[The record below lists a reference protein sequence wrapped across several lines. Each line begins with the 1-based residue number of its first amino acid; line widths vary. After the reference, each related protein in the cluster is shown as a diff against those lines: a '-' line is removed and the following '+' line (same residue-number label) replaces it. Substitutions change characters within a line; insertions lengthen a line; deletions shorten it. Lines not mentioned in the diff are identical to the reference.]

1 MENILFKYSDF
12 FDDDG
17 GMAKVKS
24 DFIKLGDELISEA
37 RRVKKEFNQNLSIDN
52 PEMVSVYEKQIDDII
67 AVNNQYK
74 KSLSDL
80 QKVEKEYQAELKAT
94 LQAEV
99 MSEKAKQEKI
109 NTTKKEI
116 QAEAELNKAII
127 TENNSKKSQIA
138 LEEAQRR
145 QRDASE
151 KSIKKEKDAYGQLS
165 FELNQLFRAS
175 ANVAVEMFKL
185 EEAGKKT
192 SPTYARLSSEFN
204 ILQGRTQKIDS
215 ALKQIDST
223 LGRNQRNVGNYASG
237 FNGLSNSINQMTRE
251 LPAFTF
257 SAQTGFLALSNN
269 IPIFV
274 DEINRLK
281 VANKELVAQG
291 KPVQSIFQQITGAL
305 FSFNTA
311 ISLGITLVTV
321 YGKEIS
327 NWVQSLFQ
335 GSQALS
341 ELNERQKEFLE
352 AKLTGRKDA
361 QGDII
366 ELRKYLAVVK
376 DEKISLEERQIALK
390 QLRDQYPFYF
400 KNLTDAQILA
410 GQSAK
415 AERELT
421 VALEKRKQVEKE
433 TDLNV
438 KNKQKLIDLDNRLKK
453 EKEIE
458 DNLKAQMEQLN
469 SIDGINPDIPYQ
481 ATKKYVSAQKERIQT
496 EAEIKRYTE
505 ISIRNDSKIF
515 QNKKDII
522 GLEYK
527 EEAQRKNKAKD
538 LRTQQINN
546 VDYLASDFE
555 FRKALL
561 NGVIKVNEDIFNSDK
576 YTVQV
581 RIEAQKQLVT
591 QMTALAELEKKES
604 LRILNNKYNEEKSAT
619 IKDSDGKIIGRK
631 YTNNGLIELEKQ
643 FTFDVQTINEEHQQK
658 LREINKKGEQI
669 MLLDTLQMQI
679 DNLKYLQKHLSTKS
693 ALYQEYSRQISII
706 QNQINQITNQP
717 KSLEIKDKL
726 QISEGELQRLI
737 KFNEQISKA
746 FEGKDYSKLSRKQRK
761 EALKQIEEFEA
772 RQTQIQENAEIQRK
786 INRTI
791 SIQEEQKNFDKDT
804 DEWRALELERQN
816 ILIGLERDAIDK
828 RLKKQKEALLSWK
841 EFANDLNDIIGK
853 ILDRMIQI
861 TQKRIENE
869 QTLLDTQKKSVETQ
883 EQRAQQGMAN
893 TLAFEQRQLA
903 ERESMLLKQQ
913 KKEERLQKIKALWTS
928 YSSYADKE
936 KNPDTAIIKA
946 LRDFAIIESI
956 TASFGDGGVVEDKLP
971 SNGIFRGRSHNGK
984 HGGIPILVEGQEGIF
999 SKREMANLGKENF
1012 YKMKELAGL
1021 GQVDSNFF
1029 SGQRDQF
1036 VQMIAPGPLNNL
1048 SSLSEEM
1055 RNVKIAI
1062 EKKPV
1067 QNLDVLKLSENILE
1081 FVETVQSKNKTV
1093 RNHYQLRKKRF

>member
-37 RRVKKEFNQNLSIDN
+37 RRVKKEFNQNLSLDN

-145 QRDASE
+145 QREASE

-192 SPTYARLSSEFN
+192 SPAYARLSSEFN
-204 ILQGRTQKIDS
+204 VLQGRTQKMDS

-311 ISLGITLVTV
+311 ISLGITLITV

-410 GQSAK
+410 GKSTL
-415 AERELT
+415 AEIELT
-421 VALEKRKQVEKE
+421 TALKKRKEVEKQ

-438 KNKQKLIDLDNRLKK
+438 KNRQKLIDLENRLQK
-453 EKEIE
+453 EKDIE
-458 DNLKAQMEQLN
+458 SNLKSQFETLN
-469 SIDGINPDIPYQ
+469 KIDHINPDVPARAAKQYDE
-481 ATKKYVSAQKERIQT
+481 AQKKRIQT
-496 EAEIKRYTE
+496 EKEIKKYTDT
-505 ISIRNDSKIF
+505 SIENDSIIF

-527 EEAQRKNKAKD
+527 EESQRKNKAKD
-538 LRTQQINN
+538 YMSQQINN
-546 VDYLASDFE
+546 VDYLASDYE

-561 NGVIKVNEDIFNSDK
+561 NGVIKTNEDIFNSDK
-576 YTVQV
+576 YTVEV

-591 QMTALAELEKKES
+591 QMSALAELEKKEA

-717 KSLEIKDKL
+717 KSLEIKYKL

-971 SNGIFRGRSHNGK
+971 TNGIFRGQSHNGNK
-984 HGGIPILVEGQEGIF
+984 GGIPILVEGREGIF
-999 SKREMANLGKENF
+999 SAREMENLGKDNF
-1012 YKMKELAGL
+1012 YRMKEIAGL
-1021 GQVDSNFF
+1021 GRVDSNFF
-1029 SGQRDQF
+1029 SGQRQQF
-1036 VQMIAPGPLNNL
+1036 IQAVVPANNDALLLRELN
-1048 SSLSEEM
+1048 E
-1055 RNVKIAI
+1055 VKKAI
-1062 EKKPV
+1062 ESKPV
-1067 QNLDVLKLSENILE
+1067 QNWDVVKVADGVIEI
-1081 FVETVQSKNKTV
+1081 VETLQQKNKTI
-1093 RNHYQLRKKRF
+1093 RNHYKTKKPRL